1 VDWARTS
8 AISRAFVADR
18 IDWESH
24 MVNHRIGLAVACALA
39 VAQPAAAQT
48 DYPSKPIRMIVTFTP
63 GGPTDVIGRLIA
75 QRISESWG
83 QKIVVENI
91 AGGGGN
97 IGVAAVMRAPADGY
111 TIAVVSTGFVINPG
125 IYAKVPYQIS
135 DFAPICL
142 VAGSPDVLTVH
153 PSVQASTVREL
164 IDLVRAQPG
173 KLSYAHPGT
182 GSTAHLAAEYLKLRY
197 NLDLATV
204 PFGAAGGRAITAV
217 LGGHTPV
224 AFTALPSAAPSIKDG
239 KLRGLAVLAAK
250 RNSNLPDVPTMAEAG
265 VPELESDT
273 LTGIVALAGT
283 PKEIIDRWHRE
294 IARIVAMP
302 QTRERLNALGFEPMA
317 STPQD
322 YADRIKREAAKWDRI
337 AREANIR
344 IN

>member
-1 VDWARTS
+1 
-8 AISRAFVADR
+8 
-18 IDWESH
+18 
-24 MVNHRIGLAVACALA
+24 MVNHRIGLVVGCALA
-39 VAQPAAAQT
+39 FAQPAVAQMN
-48 DYPSKPIRMIVTFTP
+48 YPSKPIRMIVTFTP

-75 QRISESWG
+75 QRVSESWK

-135 DFAPICL
+135 DFAPISL

-153 PSVQASTVREL
+153 PSAQASTVREL

-182 GSTAHLAAEYLKLRY
+182 GSTAHLAAEYLKLRFK
-197 NLDLATV
+197 LDLATV

-224 AFTALPSAAPSIKDG
+224 AFTALPSAAPAIKDG

-250 RNSNLPDVPTMAEAG
+250 RNGNLPDVPTMAEAG
-265 VPELESDT
+265 VPDLESDT
-273 LTGIVALAGT
+273 LTGIVALSGT

-294 IARIVAMP
+294 VARIVAMP
-302 QTRERLNALGFEPMA
+302 EMRERLNALGFEPMA

-322 YADRIKREAAKWDRI
+322 YADRIKHEAAKWDRI